1 MWYHQVALLHVTIK
15 QMQELIK
22 STTQDHLD
30 IEDIKNDY
38 VFLKTGG
45 VVAVIQTTAVNF
57 DLLSEIEQDAMIGA
71 FSMLLNSL
79 TFPIQVMVRSKRLD
93 ISKYIDLVYKVE
105 QQQKDP
111 LLKFQCE
118 AYRKFVQDLIQT
130 NDVLDKKFFVSIPS
144 APTNAKELGSSPMD
158 PIWRL
163 FGMHKRKTTINLEQ
177 AERRGNAELPPKIDH
192 VIKEFNR
199 IGVRSRRL
207 TTQELVELFFEI
219 YNPSSIH
226 GQRVRTNIND
236 YQTAVVQPAI
246 LEE

>member
-1 MWYHQVALLHVTIK
+1 MAEI
-15 QMQELIK
+15 IK
-22 STTQDHLD
+22 SSTQEHLD

-45 VVAVIQTTAVNF
+45 VTAVIQTTAVNF

-118 AYRKFVQDLIQT
+118 SYRKFVQDLIKT
-130 NDVLDKKFFVSIPS
+130 NDVLDKKFYVSIPS
-144 APTNAKELGSSPMD
+144 APTTAKELGSSPMD

-163 FGMHKRKTTINLEQ
+163 FGMHKRKTSVNLEQ
-177 AERRGNAELPPKIDH
+177 AEKRAGAELPAKIDH

-199 IGVRSRRL
+199 IGVKSRRL
-207 TTQELVELFFEI
+207 NTQELVELFFEI

-226 GQRVRTNIND
+226 GQRIRTGIND
-236 YQTAVVQPAI
+236 YKTAIVQPAI